1 MKKPRSLILMTLLC
15 ASLDAEAQTLSQYQ
29 AAVNAQNPNSYFTFD
44 GGSLANAIGGAP
56 TFNALVAG
64 TGVNPYPHFI
74 YDLFQNPSNCV
85 FFSVQGDGVYDSTHH
100 IINGGGSIGTSTSTA
115 SGSISLLFRTPDPG
129 PPSGSTTGPG
139 QKFVFSAGGAT
150 STSNAL
156 ALYLENPNATNN
168 ANALVLSFGDG
179 LTTLLPAT
187 NVVWDTWYY
196 FALTYNESATNADGS
211 LNTNKATWYLGR
223 LSGAGT
229 LAAGQTVNNTNAI
242 AGDGVD
248 CFIGEQTTGKSGL
261 EKPGDGRVDEFAVWT
276 NVQLSATQI
285 NAQFTNLPN
294 TSIPAVSGYQ
304 TAVSNQAPAHY
315 FQLAGNAVDSINP
328 SSVGLTIT
336 QGTILVTNPPFN
348 VSVGFSDDY
357 FLDQNGAA
365 YFALANDAIYT
376 NVNLLN
382 GGGTYTGSP
391 GIGKGSITGM
401 FHGFPSTN
409 FYGGEKFILSAGG
422 STTTTNAFALI
433 LEGPTNAAPGSLK
446 IRFGDSSDVLESN
459 VLSEWYYFAISYD
472 ETALNQQAQWWVG
485 RTGGTLQSGFF
496 SAAIGSLAGAGDA
509 FYLGND
515 VSLASGFRYQ
525 NSSHTGNGQISQIA
539 IWNSVLTTNEV
550 AAQFN
555 ALSNVASGPPP
566 VLSIAISGGNAVIS
580 WSSSTASGYAL
591 QTATN
596 LASPIWLSA
605 GSSSIVGGNNV
616 VTNSISEKAQ
626 FYRLS
631 Q

>member
-1 MKKPRSLILMTLLC
+1 MKSCSLIVMALLC
-15 ASLDAEAQTLSQYQ
+15 VSLGMQAQTLSQYRS
-29 AAVNAQNPNSYFTFD
+29 AVENQNPNAYYAFD
-44 GGSLANAIGGAP
+44 DGSLAPLSGSAP
-56 TFNALVAG
+56 TLDGLVAG
-64 TGVNPYPHFI
+64 GAVNPYPQLTD
-74 YDLFQNPSNCV
+74 DLFQNPSDCV
-85 FFSVQGDGVYDSTHH
+85 FFSVQGDGLYNSTSG
-100 IINGGGSIGTSTSTA
+100 ILSGGGPVGTNTSAA
-115 SGSISLLFRTPDPG
+115 SGTITLLFRTPDPG

-139 QKFVFSAGGAT
+139 EKFVFSAGGANGT
-150 STSNAL
+150 LNSL
-156 ALYLENPNATNN
+156 ALFVENPNATNA
-168 ANALVLSFGDG
+168 ANDLRLAFGDI
-179 LTTLLPAT
+179 TTSILPAT

-211 LNTNKATWYLGR
+211 PNTNKATWYLGC
-223 LSGAGT
+223 LKGAGALT
-229 LAAGQTVNNTNAI
+229 SGQTINNTNAV

-248 CFIGEQTTGKSGL
+248 CFIGEQNNGKSGL

-276 NVQLSATQI
+276 NVQLSAAQI

-294 TSIPAVSGYQ
+294 VAIPAISAYQ
-304 TAVSNQAPAHY
+304 TVISNQAPAHY
-315 FQLAGNAVDSINP
+315 FQLAGNAVDSMNP
-328 SSVGLTIT
+328 ASVDLTIT
-336 QGTILVTNPPFN
+336 HGTVLVTNLPFSA
-348 VSVGFSDDY
+348 SVGFSYDY
-357 FLDQNGAA
+357 SLDQKGAA
-365 YFALANDAIYT
+365 YFALAADAIYT
-376 NVNLLN
+376 NINLLN
-382 GGGTYTGSP
+382 GGGSYTGTTGS
-391 GIGKGSITGM
+391 GKGSITGM
-401 FHGFPSTN
+401 FHGFPTTN
-409 FYGGEKFILSAGG
+409 YYTGEKFILSAGG
-422 STTTTNAFALI
+422 STTTTNALALF

-446 IRFGDSSDVLESN
+446 MRFGDSSDVLESN

-485 RTGGTLQSGFF
+485 RPGGTLKSGFF

-515 VSLASGFRYQ
+515 VTLASGFRYQ

-555 ALSNVASGPPP
+555 ALSAVASGPPP
-566 VLSIAISGGNAVIS
+566 LLSIAVSGGNAVIS
-580 WSSSTASGYAL
+580 WPSGTASGYAL

-605 GSSSIVGGNNV
+605 GSSSIVGTNYV